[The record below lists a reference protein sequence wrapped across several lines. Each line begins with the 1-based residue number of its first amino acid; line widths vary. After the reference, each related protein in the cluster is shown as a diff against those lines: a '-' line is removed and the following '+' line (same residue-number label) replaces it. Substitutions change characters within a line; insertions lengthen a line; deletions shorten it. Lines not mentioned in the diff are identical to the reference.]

1 MLAVFGAGADRL
13 ADDGTI
19 EKQPDAEINQ
29 RCDANDHEAVDRN
42 ISADDV
48 DLRGDRCR
56 YRTRDQTPEVLDD
69 ADTADQHAERG
80 DHGEGQVALIDS
92 SEYHALDQQRHDR
105 GHDYAADNAEPD
117 VAD

>member
-29 RCDANDHEAVDRN
+29 HCDANDHEAVDRN

-48 DLRGDRCR
+48 DLRGDRYR
-56 YRTRDQTPEVLDD
+56 YRTWDQTPEVLDD
-69 ADTADQHAERG
+69 ADTADQHAEGG
-80 DHGEGQVALIDS
+80 DQGEGQLPLICS
-92 SEYHALDQQRHDR
+92 PESHALDQ
-105 GHDYAADNAEPD
+105 
-117 VAD
+117 